1 MIIDDTNTQVVTP
14 PEPKKYWNIV
24 FVIISC
30 FSITVASILGTGIL
44 ALPVKLEK
52 PGFFPFLST
61 FVFCLIAQGFTI
73 IFIIELLQKTQVV
86 QV

>member
-1 MIIDDTNTQVVTP
+1 MKVDENTPVIE

-24 FVIISC
+24 FVAISC
-30 FSITVASILGTGIL
+30 FFITVASILGTGIL

-52 PGFFPFLST
+52 PGFFPFLTT
-61 FVFCLIAQGFTI
+61 FSICLIAQSFSI
-73 IFIIELLQKTQVV
+73 IFIIELLQKTQVI